1 MTILDA
7 LEQRVMGLL
16 EEVAILRGE
25 KTRLEKQFSES
36 SGRMENK
43 DKLEQLSEY
52 LARIAELESCLA
64 AEREHKA
71 AVLERIDNLVLRLE
85 GMTARANSAG

>member
-1 MTILDA
+1 MS
-7 LEQRVMGLL
+7 LL

-25 KTRLEKQFSES
+25 KSRLEKQLSES

-43 DKLEQLSEY
+43 DKPEQVSEY
-52 LARIAELESCLA
+52 LARIAELEQNLVV
-64 AEREHKA
+64 EKEHKA

>member
-1 MTILDA
+1 
-7 LEQRVMGLL
+7 MGLL

-25 KTRLEKQFSES
+25 KSRLEKQLSES

-43 DKLEQLSEY
+43 DKPEQVSEY
-52 LARIAELESCLA
+52 LARIAELEQNLA
-64 AEREHKA
+64 LEKEHKA

-85 GMTARANSAG
+85 GMTARENSAG

>member
-7 LEQRVMGLL
+7 LEQKVMSLL

-25 KTRLEKQFSES
+25 KSRLERQLSES
-36 SGRMENK
+36 SGRMDNK
-43 DKLEQLSEY
+43 DKLEQVSEY
-52 LARIAELESCLA
+52 LARIAELEADLA
-64 AEREHKA
+64 AEKELKA

-85 GMTARANSAG
+85 GMSARENSTG